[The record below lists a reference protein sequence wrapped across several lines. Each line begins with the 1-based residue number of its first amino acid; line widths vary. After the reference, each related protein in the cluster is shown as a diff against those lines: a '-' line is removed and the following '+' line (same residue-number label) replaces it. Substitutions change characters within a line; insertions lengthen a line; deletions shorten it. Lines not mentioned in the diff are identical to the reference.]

1 VDNLKR
7 LPVGADGRV
16 QRQTLPAQNGDRS
29 GQLDIPVESWEAYK
43 QWCDRVRE
51 SWRDD
56 RNDPPETP
64 PNG

>member
-43 QWCDRVRE
+43 TWCDRVRE
-51 SWRDD
+51 NWRDD
-56 RNDPPETP
+56 RSDPPATP